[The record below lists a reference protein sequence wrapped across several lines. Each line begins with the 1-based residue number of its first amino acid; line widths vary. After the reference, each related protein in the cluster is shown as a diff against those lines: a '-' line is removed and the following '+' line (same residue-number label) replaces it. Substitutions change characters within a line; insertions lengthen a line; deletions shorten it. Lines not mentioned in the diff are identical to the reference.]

1 MSNKVLGI
9 LGGKVGLRNLGNTCY
24 LNSLMQVFLHVPVIR
39 NYYSNEMTGILQG
52 YNNSN
57 THSISSGSSSSSSRN
72 STGKSSKNSRSSR
85 RSSMESLLPNE
96 TPEITADPDDPALLS
111 RQLVVLS
118 RLIWGKMMFIM
129 FKMKYFLLFN

>member
-52 YNNSN
+52 NNNSN